1 MTLEG
6 DLVLVHMEKTP
17 AFFARI
23 ESITADVKPD
33 WYHVKM
39 LVLQVPLLTITWI
52 LREAYINGD
61 EFTMGGRPVR
71 LEKVVSPEEAEPSAL
86 PEDRTEGKGEEE
98 PEKESKAPA
107 PDSEVPEKRK
117 VVSLAD
123 RRKKGQGN

>member
-71 LEKVVSPEEAEPSAL
+71 LEKVVSPEEAEPSSPPA
-86 PEDRTEGKGEEE
+86 DRTGGKGEEG
-98 PEKESKAPA
+98 PEGEKAPA

-123 RRKKGQGN
+123 RRKKGQG